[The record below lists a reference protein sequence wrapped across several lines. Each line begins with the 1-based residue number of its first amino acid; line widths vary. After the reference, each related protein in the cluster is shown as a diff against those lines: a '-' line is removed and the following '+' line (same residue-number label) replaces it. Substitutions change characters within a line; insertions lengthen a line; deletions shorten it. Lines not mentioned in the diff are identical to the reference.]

1 MRRQLKMVQHNK
13 YVILVSNVIVRRK
26 SFLVFFLATAVV
38 SYFLPWPGAN
48 GKWVFWL
55 WIMCKLKRG
64 IDLTGDCTGRH
75 WNALSTRSISLFHW
89 SVSKRKTIL
98 NELTP
103 CFLWIILNV
112 LELDAKVLDISKSRP
127 CTGRLPCEP
136 PAAHTSRSCVGK
148 GKLLVNE

>member
-1 MRRQLKMVQHNK
+1 MRTQLKMVQHNK

-64 IDLTGDCTGRH
+64 IDLTGDCTGRFID
-75 WNALSTRSISLFHW
+75 TEYFFISLKCEQRKDDFEWADSLLLMNYLKCVRIGRQSAGHIQVPSMHW
-89 SVSKRKTIL
+89 PTSMRATSSTHFTQLRWQRETVS
-98 NELTP
+98 
-103 CFLWIILNV
+103 
-112 LELDAKVLDISKSRP
+112 
-127 CTGRLPCEP
+127 
-136 PAAHTSRSCVGK
+136 
-148 GKLLVNE
+148 

>member
-64 IDLTGDCTGRH
+64 NRPHRWLHRPTLKCFIDTEYFF
-75 WNALSTRSISLFHW
+75 ISL
-89 SVSKRKTIL
+89 K
-98 NELTP
+98 
-103 CFLWIILNV
+103 
-112 LELDAKVLDISKSRP
+112 
-127 CTGRLPCEP
+127 CEQKKDDFDW
-136 PAAHTSRSCVGK
+136 ADSL
-148 GKLLVNE
+148 LLVNYLKCVRIGRQSAGHIQVPSMHWPTSMRATSSTHFTQLRWQRETVS